1 MENYEDI
8 DIKRI
13 LEIIL
18 SKKLLIVLILLFSIL
33 FGYAYSYYY
42 KKPEYKSSV
51 TILLVAD
58 ENKTNKELTQTD
70 LNINNGLIST
80 YS

>member
-13 LEIIL
+13 LEIII

-33 FGYAYSYYY
+33 FGYAY
-42 KKPEYKSSV
+42 
-51 TILLVAD
+51 
-58 ENKTNKELTQTD
+58 
-70 LNINNGLIST
+70 
-80 YS
+80 